1 MRVAV
6 TGASG
11 YIGSALSKSLLHSG
25 HQVVA
30 LVRQPSSQLPVEM
43 VQLVL
48 GDFAKLEASA
58 VEKAFEQ
65 LRGFDALIHTAAMA
79 HSDSQERAYLDQV
92 QQVNVEATAVLSR
105 AAERVGIRRFIFLS
119 SIGVNGSANT
129 KAFSETDKPHPH
141 NFYAQCKYEAEQQL
155 LSLASDNAMEVV
167 IVRPPMV
174 YSQDA
179 PGNFAKLIKLVK
191 LGMPLPFK
199 HLHNQRSVIALDN
212 LLSFLVF
219 CANQQQA
226 PQAKNQVFLI
236 ADKRPISTKEMV
248 EKIASSLGLKAR
260 MVYISPKILLWFL
273 TLVGKQTFYTRL
285 FGSLQI
291 GTTKAERLLG
301 WQPSVEMSQQ
311 LEQRNKRVD

>member
-1 MRVAV
+1 MRIAI

-11 YIGSALSKSLLHSG
+11 YIGGALSQSLLHAG

-30 LVRQPSSQLPVEM
+30 LVRQPSSKLPMEV

-48 GDFAKLEASA
+48 GDFAKLQASV
-58 VEKAFEQ
+58 VEKTFEQ
-65 LRGFDALIHTAAMA
+65 LSGFDALIHTAAMA

-92 QQVNVEATAVLSR
+92 RQVNVKATAILSQ
-105 AAERVGIRRFIFLS
+105 AAEQVGIQRFVFLS
-119 SIGVNGSANT
+119 SIGVNGNANT

-155 LSLASDNAMEVV
+155 LSPTSDSVMEVV

-191 LGMPLPFK
+191 LRLPLPFK
-199 HLHNQRSVIALDN
+199 RLHNRRSVIALDN
-212 LLSFLVF
+212 LLNFLTL
-219 CANQQQA
+219 CANHKHT

-236 ADKRPISTKEMV
+236 ADKQPISTKEMV

-273 TLVGKQTFYTRL
+273 TLVGRQKFYTRL

-291 GTTKAERLLG
+291 ETAKAERLLG
-301 WQPSVEMSQQ
+301 WQPSVEMDQQ